1 MKKEIPKIAV
11 IFLITVGIVVWA
23 LNFIFLGQ
31 APKSKAT
38 GETMSLSFNPSTQTV
53 AANADFTVSILAK
66 PSLNTILRGYKTKV
80 NFDKS
85 KLSFK
90 SIQYKVGVVSAGLG
104 NTTAD
109 VTAVNGNGFVDVI
122 GEDTTATGYVSTAA
136 NGAELVSLT
145 FTALSTSG
153 TTVTTSDSSFYSIN
167 ADNTL
172 FDSWTV
178 AAQNLD
184 VNGVEPTLTPIPTVT
199 PPGGPTLTPAPT
211 VTPGGPTL
219 TPTPTTPP
227 GQPTNTPTPTGT
239 GTTGNVKLNLKL
251 KFQGIINKPTT
262 DALSKLNVKIKLLNE
277 TTGQETAYQT
287 AEFTADDQA
296 VWSGNTS
303 FNVDVNSKYTLYVK
317 GPYHIQKKI
326 CNALPTETAGGTYR
340 CTKGNITLENG
351 DNNLNL
357 SGIVL
362 LAGDLPEQDG
372 TVTAYDTSFIYNNLG
387 KNNDKCDVNRDGI
400 CDTQD
405 FSLVIA
411 ALTVKNDEL

>member
-184 VNGVEPTLTPIPTVT
+184 VNGVE
-199 PPGGPTLTPAPT
+199 
-211 VTPGGPTL
+211 PTL